1 MGGGLV
7 FLIAFV
13 SWNSYQ
19 DRGLQ
24 CWNSLSQYLK
34 ADGPLYQSFSVPFLA
49 IVGPEEVSRTIIL
62 ISVLIPLEGK
72 KKLPGS

>member
-19 DRGLQ
+19 DRGLE
-24 CWNSLSQYLK
+24 CWNSLSPISKGRWPIVSELFC
-34 ADGPLYQSFSVPFLA
+34 PIPA

>member
-1 MGGGLV
+1 MSSLPLSPETLTRIV
-7 FLIAFV
+7 VHNAFL
-13 SWNSYQ
+13 
-19 DRGLQ
+19 
-24 CWNSLSQYLK
+24 QYLK